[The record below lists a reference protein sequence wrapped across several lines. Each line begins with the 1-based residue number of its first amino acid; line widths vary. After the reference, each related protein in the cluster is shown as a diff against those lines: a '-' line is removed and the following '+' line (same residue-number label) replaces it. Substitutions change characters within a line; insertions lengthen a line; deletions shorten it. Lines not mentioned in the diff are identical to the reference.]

1 VFWHLG
7 FDDLNGFGDGFWVG
21 VNGNSGQC
29 QSFACTD
36 ISATAPLK
44 KTVLTVDTMENT
56 VSCTDALGQP
66 IPEAL
71 VAGGES
77 KPGSPQ
83 PIDLN
88 STAIGSC
95 LVAVAVAVAFTLL
108 ICEHQ
113 LAVDTVSIE

>member
-1 VFWHLG
+1 MRI
-7 FDDLNGFGDGFWVG
+7 
-21 VNGNSGQC
+21 
-29 QSFACTD
+29 CTR
-36 ISATAPLK
+36 PL
-44 KTVLTVDTMENT
+44 VLD
-56 VSCTDALGQP
+56 SCTDALGQP

-83 PIDLN
+83 PVDLN

-113 LAVDTVSIE
+113 LAVDTVSIEQPMELLKLLVLLNLSS